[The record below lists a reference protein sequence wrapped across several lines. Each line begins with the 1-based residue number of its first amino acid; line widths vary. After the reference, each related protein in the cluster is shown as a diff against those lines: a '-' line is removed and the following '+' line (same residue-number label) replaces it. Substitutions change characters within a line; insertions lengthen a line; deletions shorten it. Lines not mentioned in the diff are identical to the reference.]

1 MEQQRL
7 VLFAILVAISFL
19 MYLDWQKD
27 YGPKPV
33 PAVSQTQTDKS
44 STQSAAGSAPDDQ
57 SMPVPTESASSS
69 TSSPAATT
77 PTTSVP
83 SSAPVV
89 TTHGQDIV
97 VDSDVY
103 HAVIDSQGG
112 DLRELD
118 LKKYPVSV
126 NKPDDP
132 YRLLGESRKRDFVV
146 QSGFFVSGN
155 KQLQSLTPNRKT
167 IYHTDRT
174 HYTVGKDKDGTN
186 VDLVWTNSKGMQF
199 IIRYN
204 FRPDSYHIRVSHIVK
219 NPTNMP
225 WQGNVYL
232 RLERTPPVEHKGLAH
247 LPTYS
252 GPVYYSPEHKYQKV
266 KFSEIDDAKPKEGEV
281 RDAIDQQFKG
291 GWAAVIEHYFVGAW
305 IPPKNEV
312 YRYFTAKQSG
322 DRYLIGMVS
331 PKHVVAAKSDLDVKA
346 DLFVGPKLI
355 KALDKI
361 APDLDLSVDYGYMNF
376 ISKPLFKVLSWIHGV
391 VGNWGWSII
400 LLTLFIKLAFY
411 KLSETSYKSMANM
424 RKLQPRMTAL
434 KQRYGDDKQKLQS
447 AMMEMY
453 KKEKINPLGGC
464 LPIVIQIPVFIA
476 LYYMLLE
483 SVELRQAP
491 WIFWIKDLSVKDPY
505 FVLPII
511 MGITMLA
518 QQKLNPT
525 PVDPMQAKVMMVL
538 PVVFTALF
546 LFFPSG
552 LVLYWVVNNTLS
564 IAQQWYITRVVLKES
579 KPKPAS

>member
-7 VLFAILVAISFL
+7 FLVAILVALSFL
-19 MYLDWQKD
+19 LYLDWQKD
-27 YGPKPV
+27 FGPKSV
-33 PAVSQTQTDKS
+33 PPTAQS
-44 STQSAAGSAPDDQ
+44 SKTPAKTASGNGSTPSDQ
-57 SMPVPTESASSS
+57 AMPVPTDTASSKSSDTGS
-69 TSSPAATT
+69 TTSTPAAR
-77 PTTSVP
+77 PVE
-83 SSAPVV
+83 PVV
-89 TTHGQDIV
+89 THGQDIV
-97 VDSDVY
+97 VESDVY
-103 HAVIDSQGG
+103 HAVIDTQGG

-126 NKPDDP
+126 NKPHQP
-132 YRLLGESRKRDFVV
+132 YRLLDETGKRDFVV
-146 QSGFFVSGN
+146 QSGFFVTN
-155 KQLQSLTPNRKT
+155 EKDKALTPNRKT
-167 IYHTDRT
+167 VYHSAQTK
-174 HYTVGKDKDGTN
+174 YSVSKGGTN
-186 VDLVWTNSKGMQF
+186 VDLVWTNPEGMQF
-199 IIRYN
+199 IIRYT
-204 FRPDSYHIRVSHIVK
+204 FEPDSYHIRVSHIVK
-219 NPTNMP
+219 NPTDNT

-232 RLERTPPVEHKGLAH
+232 RLERTPPTEHKGLAH
-247 LPTYS
+247 LPTYA
-252 GPVYYSPEHKYQKV
+252 GPVYYSPEHKYKKV
-266 KFSEIDDAKPKEGEV
+266 KFSEIDDAKPKEGGV

-291 GWAAVIEHYFVGAW
+291 GWAAVIEHYFVSAW
-305 IPPKNEV
+305 IPPKNVV
-312 YRYFTAKQSG
+312 YRYFTAKLSN
-322 DRYLIGMVS
+322 DRYLIGMSS
-331 PKHVVAAKSDLDVKA
+331 PKHVVKPKSELDVKA
-346 DLFVGPKLI
+346 DLFAGPKLI
-355 KALDKI
+355 KSLDKV
-361 APDLDLSVDYGYMNF
+361 APELDLSVDYGYMNF

-400 LLTLFIKLAFY
+400 LLTLLIKLAFY

-434 KQRYGDDKQKLQS
+434 KQRYGDDKQKLQQ

-525 PVDPMQAKVMMVL
+525 PVDPMQAKVMMLL
-538 PVVFTALF
+538 PIVFTALF

-564 IAQQWYITRVVLKES
+564 IAQQWYITRVVIKEN
-579 KPKPAS
+579 KPNPSS

>member
-7 VLFAILVAISFL
+7 FLFAILAALSF
-19 MYLDWQKD
+19 MIYLEWQKD
-27 YGPKPV
+27 YGPHPAQPV
-33 PAVSQTQTDKS
+33 TQSS
-44 STQSAAGSAPDDQ
+44 STQTTVSSGSTPGEQ
-57 SMPVPTESASSS
+57 QMPVPT
-69 TSSPAATT
+69 TSSGQQTA
-77 PTTSVP
+77 PTSK
-83 SSAPVV
+83 PVIPQAV
-89 TTHGQDIV
+89 SHGQDIV
-97 VDSDVY
+97 VESDVY

-118 LKKYPVSV
+118 LKKYSVSID
-126 NKPDDP
+126 KPNQP
-132 YRLLGESRKRDFVV
+132 FRLLEETPKRDFVV
-146 QSGFFVSGN
+146 QSGFFVSGD
-155 KQLQSLTPNRKT
+155 KQLQDLTPSRQ
-167 IYHTDRT
+167 
-174 HYTVGKDKDGTN
+174 TVYQSAQSKYVVSKGPTN
-186 VDLVWTNSKGMQF
+186 VDLVWRNREGMEF
-199 IIRYN
+199 IIRYT
-204 FRPDSYHIRVSHIVK
+204 FEPDSYHIKVSHIIN
-219 NPTNMP
+219 NPTAQT

-232 RLERTPPVEHKGLAH
+232 RLERTPPVEHKGVAH
-247 LPTYS
+247 LPTYV
-252 GPVYYSPEHKYQKV
+252 GPVYYSPDDKYQKV
-266 KFSEIDDAKPKEGEV
+266 KFSKIDDANPKDSNV
-281 RDAIDQQFKG
+281 RDAIDREFAG
-291 GWAAVIEHYFVGAW
+291 GWAAMIEHYFVGAW
-305 IPPKNEV
+305 IPPKNMV
-312 YRYFTAKQSG
+312 YRYFTAKLG
-322 DRYLIGMVS
+322 DNRYLIGMSS
-331 PKHVVAAKSDLDVKA
+331 PKHVVPAKGHLDVTA

-355 KALDKI
+355 KALDKV
-361 APDLDLSVDYGYMNF
+361 APGLDLSVDYGYMSF

-424 RKLQPRMTAL
+424 RKLQPKLAAL
-434 KQRYGDDKQKLQS
+434 KQRYGDDKQKYQQ

-483 SVELRQAP
+483 SVELRQAD

-511 MGITMLA
+511 MGVTMLI

-525 PVDPMQAKVMMVL
+525 PVDPMQAKVMMAL
-538 PVVFTALF
+538 PIVFTGLF

-564 IAQQWYITRVVLKES
+564 IAQQWYITRVVIKDYKTS
-579 KPKPAS
+579 S